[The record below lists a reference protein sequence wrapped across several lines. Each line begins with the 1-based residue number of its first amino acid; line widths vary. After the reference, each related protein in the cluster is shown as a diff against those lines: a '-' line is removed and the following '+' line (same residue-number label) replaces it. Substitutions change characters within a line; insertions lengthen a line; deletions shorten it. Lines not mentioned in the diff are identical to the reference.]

1 MPKNAGP
8 PAVEEEKKHNQR
20 NAMVLNAALE
30 SSEAHA
36 PMHFYNAQRRQYL
49 ENRNKAVQKRSE
61 EEKEKF
67 NSSLSKD
74 LRGKFQRKKGVV
86 HPISIRID
94 RFGRIAFNKNKEL
107 SQASYEN
114 CENKASPGG
123 PKSSSSD
130 REEQKN
136 ALPELNQA
144 NVQAARRNNNEN
156 RSL

>member
-20 NAMVLNAALE
+20 NVMVLNAALE

-49 ENRNKAVQKRSE
+49 ENRNKAAQKRSE
-61 EEKEKF
+61 ENDKF

-114 CENKASPGG
+114 CERKASPGG

-130 REEQKN
+130 REERKN
-136 ALPELNQA
+136 ALPAPN
-144 NVQAARRNNNEN
+144 
-156 RSL
+156 